1 MILDIQQTKSLLDE
15 NGTYQ
20 YSLIRQRF
28 AHLFFS
34 EDISPI
40 GNVIVFEAK
49 AGTGSLCF
57 EKALVVAAELPN
69 SSIFAGVCF
78 QRLYATQLGSLLS
91 MITGKQCFV
100 DESCI
105 FADGLQS
112 SIALTSKF
120 KDSVLFH
127 IIFPIKTDRKE
138 FYDFSL
144 KEEDMQTFKVNAV
157 ESFKH
162 LTKSIFLESQR
173 DNF

>member
-1 MILDIQQTKSLLDE
+1 
-15 NGTYQ
+15 
-20 YSLIRQRF
+20 
-28 AHLFFS
+28 
-34 EDISPI
+34 
-40 GNVIVFEAK
+40 
-49 AGTGSLCF
+49 
-57 EKALVVAAELPN
+57 
-69 SSIFAGVCF
+69 
-78 QRLYATQLGSLLS
+78 

>member
-1 MILDIQQTKSLLDE
+1 MILDNQQTKSLLDE
-15 NGTYQ
+15 DGTYQ

-28 AHLFFS
+28 ASLFFG
-34 EDISPI
+34 EEVSPI

-49 AGTGSLCF
+49 SGSGPLCF
-57 EKALVVAAELPN
+57 NKALIVAAELPN

-138 FYDFSL
+138 FFDFSL

-162 LTKSIFLESQR
+162 LSKSIFLETQR